1 MAFSDLYRLT
11 PNGPTWN
18 VAQEFQTVFDFEYSD
33 DRSDLL
39 SLYAKGKKMQWDA
52 ADRIDWSQDLD
63 WENPQGMPE
72 QTIGIF
78 GSPMWEKMSKQERV
92 ELRRNMQAWSVSQ
105 FLHGEQG
112 ALICS
117 AKIVQQV
124 PDLEAKFYASTQTID
139 EARHV
144 EAYKRLIEKIGMSY
158 PITGPL
164 ATLLE
169 QVLEDK
175 RWDMT
180 YLGMQVVIEGLALAA
195 FAGIRDMSTSPLAG
209 AVNAYVMQD
218 EARHVAFGRL
228 TLREYYPHLT
238 AAERKE
244 REEFLVEAC
253 YHMRDRFQSREVY
266 ETLGL
271 DVAECIAWADES
283 EGARNF
289 RNHLFNRIVP
299 VVADIGLW
307 GDTVQRGYAQMGV
320 LDYVNVDVEAL
331 QANDEKI
338 AQDFDARRRNIEEVA
353 GVAAE

>member
-1 MAFSDLYRLT
+1 MTFSDMYQLK
-11 PNGPTWN
+11 PGGPTWDIDQSFK
-18 VAQEFQTVFDFEYSD
+18 AIFDFEYSD
-33 DRSDLL
+33 ERRDLL

-52 ADRIDWSQDLD
+52 AERIDWDQELD

-72 QTIGIF
+72 ESVGLF
-78 GSPMWEKMSKQERV
+78 GSPMWEKMSKPERV

-117 AKIVQQV
+117 AKIVTQV
-124 PDLEAKFYASTQTID
+124 PNLEAKFYASTQTID

-144 EAYKRLIEKIGMSY
+144 EAYKRLLEKIGMSY

-164 ATLLE
+164 ATLLQ
-169 QVLEDK
+169 QVLEDN

-228 TLREYYPHLT
+228 ALREYYPQLT
-238 AAERKE
+238 EAERHE

-253 YHMRDRFQSREVY
+253 FHMRDRFEQREVY
-266 ETLGL
+266 EHLGL
-271 DVAECIAWADES
+271 DVQEAVAWSHES
-283 EGARNF
+283 DGARRF

-299 VVADIGLW
+299 IVADIGLW
-307 GDTVQRGYAQMGV
+307 GPTVQKGYAQMGV
-320 LDYVNVDVEAL
+320 LDYVNVDVDAL
-331 QANDEKI
+331 QANDETI
-338 AQDFDARRRNIEEVA
+338 AREFDARRKNVEEVA
-353 GVAAE
+353 AVAAE